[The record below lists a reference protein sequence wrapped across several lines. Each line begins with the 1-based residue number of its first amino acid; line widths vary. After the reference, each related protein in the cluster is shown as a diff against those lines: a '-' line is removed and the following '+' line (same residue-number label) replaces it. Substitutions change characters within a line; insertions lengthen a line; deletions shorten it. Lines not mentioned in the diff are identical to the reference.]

1 MDVAEKP
8 TLVQLLNRHRVNMI
22 RLARVTRVQVAAV
35 RAMAK
40 RSPVPEA
47 LAEQVLSGFETLVG
61 VRYTLE
67 EVDVVLWQEHAG
79 RRE

>member
-22 RLARVTRVQVAAV
+22 RLARVTRVQVGAV

-47 LAEQVLSGFETLVG
+47 PAQQVLSGFEPLVG
-61 VRYTLE
+61 VRYTLQ
-67 EVDVVLWQEHAG
+67 EVDVVLWQEQAGG
-79 RRE
+79 RR

>member
-22 RLARVTRVQVAAV
+22 RLARVTRVQMGTV

-40 RSPVPEA
+40 RWPSRCFP
-47 LAEQVLSGFETLVG
+47 VLSSWPGCAI
-61 VRYTLE
+61 RS
-67 EVDVVLWQEHAG
+67 
-79 RRE
+79 RRSM

>member
-1 MDVAEKP
+1 
-8 TLVQLLNRHRVNMI
+8 
-22 RLARVTRVQVAAV
+22 
-35 RAMAK
+35 MAK

-61 VRYTLE
+61 VRYTLQ